1 MSNRYQ
7 RVEDLVIW
15 QDSMST
21 CQAIYRILGKCK
33 DWGLRDQMQRAAVSV
48 PSNIAEGFELNSN
61 KAFIRH
67 LYIAKGSAVELRTQ
81 LYIAYDLGYIHKEE
95 FLRLLD
101 TLNKMAAQIQRFIVA
116 RSALAR
122 EPG

>member
-1 MSNRYQ
+1 M
-7 RVEDLVIW
+7 IW